1 MHIDVLTVL
10 QEQSDSGVSKFWETM
25 MMNDFDT
32 GLGFSWIG
40 MVLIDLRAVL
50 AVAAM
55 IKYLRS

>member
-40 MVLIDLRAVL
+40 MV
-50 AVAAM
+50 
-55 IKYLRS
+55 